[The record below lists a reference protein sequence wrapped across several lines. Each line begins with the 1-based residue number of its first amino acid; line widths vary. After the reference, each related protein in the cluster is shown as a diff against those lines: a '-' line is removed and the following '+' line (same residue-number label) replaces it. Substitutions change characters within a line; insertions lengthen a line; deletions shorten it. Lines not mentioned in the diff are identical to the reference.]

1 MQKLVD
7 LKVVSTPE
15 ITFFI
20 LPFDVLL
27 SNYITTIE
35 NFIYEDSDSINTK
48 IATVVTKRLS
58 NTPNITALIHNHLAI
73 PDPEAHTKAYNSI
86 YVIFLCVEQSSPC
99 TVWNMYFCN
108 PPLLTLKP
116 IWMSVT
122 KSVNSVFQQKTTVKV

>member
-15 ITFFI
+15 ITFFT

-48 IATVVTKRLS
+48 IATVVTKRLG
-58 NTPNITALIHNHLAI
+58 NAPNITALIHNHQ
-73 PDPEAHTKAYNSI
+73 PFQTQRPTPRHTTPSM
-86 YVIFLCVEQSSPC
+86 SSSSVLNNPAPALSGTC
-99 TVWNMYFCN
+99 TFVT
-108 PPLLTLKP
+108 PP
-116 IWMSVT
+116 S
-122 KSVNSVFQQKTTVKV
+122 